1 MGVQIV
7 TLLDHYQLCPMVFM
21 LPVVMGTMDFESWK
35 HRTSH
40 SLHPQGKRE
49 TTILIFN
56 HTSVGLHTPRA
67 RRPFFAT
74 LTSASLHPLGEID
87 TYLWSSSTFL
97 RVINLL
103 KIQWSWNL
111 LYIYCHD
118 SFSFSFDCLA
128 ILSKIRLS
136 SHIVQNC
143 MIMIRDFVSCICIV
157 FSFPSL
163 HNNVKNQTATTI
175 QFTRR
180 IWFNQQGQTQTNG
193 DEWYPYPHWFFMKQ
207 QFPLK
212 LDIDL
217 QHATKLNIILVHWYY
232 HFVLMVLIL

>member
-67 RRPFFAT
+67 RRPFFPT

-128 ILSKIRLS
+128 ILSKTAWLWLGILCHALVLFFLS
-136 SHIVQNC
+136 LPYI
-143 MIMIRDFVSCICIV
+143 IMLRIEQPPPFNLREESDSINKVKHKQMVMSDIHTRIDFLWS
-157 FSFPSL
+157 
-163 HNNVKNQTATTI
+163 NNSS
-175 QFTRR
+175 
-180 IWFNQQGQTQTNG
+180 
-193 DEWYPYPHWFFMKQ
+193 
-207 QFPLK
+207 
-212 LDIDL
+212 
-217 QHATKLNIILVHWYY
+217 
-232 HFVLMVLIL
+232 